1 MTDIVRKPGL
11 AVQRP
16 SSTELEQFEAV
27 LTTVMDALGL
37 PSEAVFIEFRQ
48 RQMVLTNFEGAIDR
62 LDDDHRARAMYLSKF
77 MVAVGAGL
85 FDAAL
90 NYLWDET
97 ISELRRRVA
106 GYDLS
111 YFFDIAVQAPD
122 RRKQLKTEEDLVRV
136 DDYDLIRAAN
146 EIGLVPDVGFRQL
159 DLIRYMR
166 NFASAAHPNQNEL
179 GGNAVARLGGDL
191 HQGGHYSSRVE
202 CGRRDKAALGEYQDK
217 KAHVAEGQRGCELLR
232 WSCSG

>member
-1 MTDIVRKPGL
+1 VTDIIRKPGS

-146 EIGLVPDVGFRQL
+146 EIGLVSDVGFRQL

-179 GGNAVARLGGDL
+179 GAMQLLGWVASCRCR
-191 HQGGHYSSRVE
+191 S
-202 CGRRDKAALGEYQDK
+202 CGRPA
-217 KAHVAEGQRGCELLR
+217 
-232 WSCSG
+232 